1 MNILIY
7 ICQSY
12 EDMYDCAIREP
23 ELILVWIVL
32 WLFVHG
38 FVWNLIAEP
47 AALIAAIIVNIPLY
61 PIAILV
67 GVAVFSVPALLLY
80 AIVFYVIP
88 AIPSILLGLFKAL
101 LGLFYAEPLL
111 TTLLFV
117 IITQACLADD
127 R

>member
-12 EDMYDCAIREP
+12 EDMYKCAIREP

-32 WLFVHG
+32 WWFVHG

-61 PIAILV
+61 PIPILV

-88 AIPSILLGLFKAL
+88 AIPSILLGLFMAHPL
-101 LGLFYAEPLL
+101 PMTYA
-111 TTLLFV
+111 FV
-117 IITQACLADD
+117 IITSAWMCEYRDSNRHKA
-127 R
+127 